1 VTRPRTTAPGRV
13 RPVRRGALPIIL
25 LLLIAFVAA
34 CASSSASGT
43 PPAGSGA
50 ASAGVSSDPGDSAE
64 PGGSDDASATDEPSE
79 EPTEEATDEPTEE
92 PTAEPT
98 DGASPS
104 VGPASACSGTAEN
117 KDFYAAAAAAVQWT
131 VYCPVL
137 PKGWFVVTGRY
148 RLADGGRL
156 EISYRGPSGASFT
169 LREGAFCADTDGCV
183 PAGSGLGAAGFG
195 DLDGTL
201 ISADDGSWAIVV
213 EPGAN
218 PSWLLVA
225 DVASEAAA
233 RDLGSSLVAV
243 EG

>member
-1 VTRPRTTAPGRV
+1 M
-13 RPVRRGALPIIL
+13 
-25 LLLIAFVAA
+25 VAA
-34 CASSSASGT
+34 CGGSSASAT
-43 PPAGSGA
+43 PSGGSATPSSA
-50 ASAGVSSDPGDSAE
+50 ASALPGDSIE
-64 PGGSDDASATDEPSE
+64 PGQSDEPTDQPSE
-79 EPTEEATDEPTEE
+79 EPTDEATDE

-98 DGASPS
+98 DEATPS

-117 KDFYAAAAAAVQWT
+117 QDFYAAAAAAVEWT

-148 RLADGGRL
+148 RLAGGGRL

-169 LREGAFCADTDGCV
+169 LREGAFCGDPDGCV
-183 PAGSGLGAAGFG
+183 PSGPELGAAAFG
-195 DLDGTL
+195 GLNGTL
-201 ISADDGSWAIVV
+201 IAADDGSWAIVV
-213 EPGAN
+213 DPGSN

-225 DVASEAAA
+225 EVASEEAA

>member
-1 VTRPRTTAPGRV
+1 M
-13 RPVRRGALPIIL
+13 
-25 LLLIAFVAA
+25 
-34 CASSSASGT
+34 
-43 PPAGSGA
+43 
-50 ASAGVSSDPGDSAE
+50 DPSLE
-64 PGGSDDASATDEPSE
+64 P
-79 EPTEEATDEPTEE
+79 TDEPTEE
-92 PTAEPT
+92 PSGEATPSA
-98 DGASPS
+98 GSP
-104 VGPASACSGTAEN
+104 SACSGTVEN
-117 KDFYAAAAAAVQWT
+117 QDFYAAAAAAVQWT

-148 RLADGGRL
+148 RLAGGGRL

-169 LREGAFCADTDGCV
+169 LREGAFCGDPGGCV
-183 PAGSGLGAAGFG
+183 PSGTELGATAFG

-213 EPGAN
+213 DPGAN

-225 DVASEAAA
+225 EVASEEAA